1 MTNPNSARKRIYLA
15 LALALLLGGS
25 IHRAQGLTALQDAQ
39 ALDDF
44 NSRIRAYIS
53 IHHQAEQ
60 ESGLAPD
67 PKMLESA
74 KEIADRKR
82 TMAKHIAM
90 LRTKAHEGDIFT
102 PELKAYFAR
111 ALDSAYQTNPQA
123 FSAALACVPKTAE
136 QTVVVNAVYPEHL
149 GYSVMTATMLRHL
162 PALPQELEYRIVNR
176 DLIIRDREA
185 NLIIDVMR
193 TAVASSP
200 EGADCND

>member
-1 MTNPNSARKRIYLA
+1 MTNQGFVKKNLYASLVLA
-15 LALALLLGGS
+15 IFLCCGV
-25 IHRAQGLTALQDAQ
+25 HKAQDLDVRQNAK

-44 NSRIRAYIS
+44 NARVQAYIS

-67 PKMLESA
+67 PKALDSA
-74 KEIADRKR
+74 KEIVDRKR
-82 TMAKHIAM
+82 TIAKRISM

-102 PELKAYFAR
+102 PELKAYFTR
-111 ALDSAYQTNPQA
+111 ALDSAYQANPEA
-123 FSAALACVPKTAE
+123 FSAALACVPKTE
-136 QTVVVNAVYPEHL
+136 ERTVAVNAVYPGYL

-162 PALPQELEYRIVNR
+162 PALPRELEYRIVNR

-193 TAVASSP
+193 NAVASSP
-200 EGADCND
+200 ERADCNE

>member
-1 MTNPNSARKRIYLA
+1 MTNPNSVRKRIHLA
-15 LALALLLGGS
+15 LALALLVGGRV
-25 IHRAQGLTALQDAQ
+25 HRVQGLNALQDAQ

-44 NSRIRAYIS
+44 NSRIEAYIS

-67 PKMLESA
+67 PKVLESA
-74 KEIADRKR
+74 REIADRKR
-82 TMAKHIAM
+82 TMARHISM

-102 PELKAYFAR
+102 PELKVYFAR
-111 ALDSAYQTNPQA
+111 ALDSAYQANPEA
-123 FSAALACVPKTAE
+123 FSTALACAPKANE
-136 QTVVVNAVYPEHL
+136 RAVAVNAVYPEHL

>member
-1 MTNPNSARKRIYLA
+1 MTNPNSVRKRICLG

-25 IHRAQGLTALQDAQ
+25 IHRAHALQDAQ

-44 NSRIRAYIS
+44 NARVQAYIS

-60 ESGLAPD
+60 EAGLAPD
-67 PKMLESA
+67 PKVLGSA

-102 PELKAYFAR
+102 AELKSYFAR
-111 ALDSAYQTNPQA
+111 ALDSAYQVNPEA
-123 FSAALACVPKTAE
+123 FSAALACVPKTE
-136 QTVVVNAVYPEHL
+136 ERTVAVNAVYPEHL
-149 GYSVMTATMLRHL
+149 GYSVMTATLLRHL
-162 PALPQELEYRIVNR
+162 PLLPQELEYRIVNR

-193 TAVASSP
+193 TAVAASP